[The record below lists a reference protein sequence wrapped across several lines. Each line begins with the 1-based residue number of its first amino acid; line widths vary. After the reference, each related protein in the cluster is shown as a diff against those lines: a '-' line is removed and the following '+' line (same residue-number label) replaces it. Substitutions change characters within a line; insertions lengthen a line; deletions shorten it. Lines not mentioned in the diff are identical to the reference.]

1 MDDLQSKISAIF
13 SSPESMEQIRNLAQS
28 LAGGGEDMQ
37 SPVSTPPQSTEPS
50 LQMDPRIMQ
59 VMTRA
64 MSEFSKPSEASAL
77 LGALRPYLSQD
88 RISKVDRAM
97 NIARLAKIA
106 RTIIPEFGGDKR
118 V

>member
-28 LAGGGEDMQ
+28 LAGGEQ
-37 SPVSTPPQSTEPS
+37 PQNAAPVFQRQDEPS

-77 LGALRPYLSQD
+77 LGALRPYLSQE

-106 RTIIPEFGGDKR
+106 KTIIPEFGGDKR

>member
-28 LAGGGEDMQ
+28 LALGGEEPQ
-37 SPVSTPPQSTEPS
+37 AAAPVSQQQAEPQLP
-50 LQMDPRIMQ
+50 MDPRIMQ

-64 MSEFSKPSEASAL
+64 MSEFSKPSEASTL
-77 LGALRPYLSQD
+77 LGALRPYLSQE